1 MNNTVIA
8 KATLLIDASLSK
20 VWDALIK
27 PQLVTQ
33 FGAGI
38 ISDWQVGSLIRYTGV
53 REGRR
58 YEDKGKVLQV
68 QAEETLVSTFWDSI
82 DGGPDIPENYITVR
96 YDLSADGKGTR
107 LTMTFSKRNDA
118 QKEVS
123 NSDQNMEMKRTFFQ
137 TKHLLKTESHF

>member
-1 MNNTVIA
+1 MSKTVIA

-68 QAEETLVSTFWDSI
+68 RAEETFVSTFWDST
-82 DGGPDIPENYITVR
+82 DGGPDVPENYKTVH
-96 YDLSADGKGTR
+96 YDLSANGKGTR
-107 LTMTFSKRNDA
+107 LTITFSKNDDA
-118 QKEVS
+118 QKKDSKFE
-123 NSDQNMEMKRTFFQ
+123 QNGEMQMPLFQMEAD
-137 TKHLLKTESHF
+137 